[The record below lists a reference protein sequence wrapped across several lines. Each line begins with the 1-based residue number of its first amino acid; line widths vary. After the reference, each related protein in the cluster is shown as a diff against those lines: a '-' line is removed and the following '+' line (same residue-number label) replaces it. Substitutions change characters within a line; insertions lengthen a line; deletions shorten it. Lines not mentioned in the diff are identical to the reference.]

1 MTGYEYIKQK
11 RIEKGY
17 TIRQFGKVVNITPR
31 MISYY
36 EAGEKPIEHISLN
49 KMNKMFD
56 VLEIDIEDFFDC
68 YYPYK

>member
-49 KMNKMFD
+49 KMNKM
-56 VLEIDIEDFFDC
+56 LLHNRKKLDC
-68 YYPYK
+68 KMEM